1 MIKLPVE
8 QINESSPYKIKLL
21 KDGSAFFTTDSG
33 LFKIEEALQLHILPK
48 MVEMVWITRPSMNM
62 AGGIPEKAFPDSWIK
77 EDGC

>member
-48 MVEMVWITRPSMNM
+48 MVEMV
-62 AGGIPEKAFPDSWIK
+62 
-77 EDGC
+77 